1 VTVRNNEVFVVWRGY
16 ICNTFGS
23 DLFLKHSADGGKSFG
38 TMTNLTNN
46 TLVSRGNYIATS
58 VDSSNPEI
66 VASQNQIYIVWENK
80 YGQYGDIMFSKIK

>member
-1 VTVRNNEVFVVWRGY
+1 
-16 ICNTFGS
+16 
-23 DLFLKHSADGGKSFG
+23 
-38 TMTNLTNN
+38 MTNLTNN

-66 VASQNQIYIVWENK
+66 IASQNQIYIVWENK